1 MNYLAH
7 LFLARPTADS
17 CFGNLLG
24 DFRRGVDLN
33 SYSNAVRA
41 GVANHIFVDKFTD
54 SHNIVRQARSEVSA
68 GRRRFA
74 GIMLDVLFDHF
85 LIKHWSL
92 YSEESFTVFGQRA
105 YDCLGR
111 RVSIMPENMQ
121 AMVGSMLT
129 HRWLDTYSHLQGV
142 ERALERTAS
151 RIRFKHNFH
160 GSIEDVQQNYA
171 LFEQTFL
178 TFFPQLLAAV
188 RQHGVED

>member
-33 SYSNAVRA
+33 CYSDAVRA

-54 SHNIVRQARSEVSA
+54 SHSSVRQARGEVSA

-92 YSEESFTVFGQRA
+92 YSEESFTAFTQRA
-105 YDCLGR
+105 YDCLER
-111 RVSIMPENMQ
+111 RVSVMPESMQ
-121 AMVGSMLT
+121 AMVRSMLT
-129 HRWLDTYSHLQGV
+129 HRWLDTYTHLRGV
-142 ERALERTAS
+142 EQALERTAS

-171 LFEQTFL
+171 VFEQTFL